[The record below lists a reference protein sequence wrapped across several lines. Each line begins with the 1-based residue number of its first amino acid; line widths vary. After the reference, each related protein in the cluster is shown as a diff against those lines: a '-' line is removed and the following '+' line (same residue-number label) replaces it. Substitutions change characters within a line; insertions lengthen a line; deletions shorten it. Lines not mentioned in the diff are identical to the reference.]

1 VIAEAIAAGVLAG
14 VVSGLFGVGGGIVFV
29 PALVF
34 IYDVGQ
40 VEAEATSLLA
50 IIPVALIGA
59 WRQGTYGNLRTR
71 DGIFIGLLAAAGAF
85 VGVALA
91 NAVAE
96 RTLEFAFA
104 GLMVVVAF
112 QLARD
117 ALRDDRPQEE

>member
-1 VIAEAIAAGVLAG
+1 MIAEAIAAGLVAG
-14 VVSGLFGVGGGIVFV
+14 VVSGMFGVGGGVVFV

-59 WRQGTYGNLRTR
+59 WRQHGYGNVRVR
-71 DGIFIGLLAAAGAF
+71 EGAVMGVLAAGGALA
-85 VGVALA
+85 GVALA
-91 NAVAE
+91 NALSE
-96 RTLEFAFA
+96 RTLEIAFA
-104 GLMVVVAF
+104 GLMVAIAV

-117 ALRDDRPQEE
+117 ALKEG

>member
-1 VIAEAIAAGVLAG
+1 MIAEAIAAGLVAG
-14 VVSGLFGVGGGIVFV
+14 VVSGMFGVGGGVVFV

-59 WRQGTYGNLRTR
+59 WRQHGYGNVRVR
-71 DGIFIGLLAAAGAF
+71 EGAVMGGLAAGGAF
-85 VGVALA
+85 AGVALA
-91 NAVAE
+91 NALPE
-96 RTLEFAFA
+96 RTLEIAFA
-104 GLMVVVAF
+104 GLMVVVAA

-117 ALRDDRPQEE
+117 ALRPSPEG